1 MEAVSLA
8 CQLFGAL
15 VLAVY
20 AAPYFRW
27 GDTRQNVEVR
37 SNSWADAS
45 CYETAC
51 LIQSSVNELAMCGTG
66 PDRTAIL
73 GHGETITPSTLGLL
87 PGISVYTGTKCRAK
101 LRYYN
106 LVRSILVLQF
116 EVDQALHLA
125 RANLA
130 PHFT

>member
-1 MEAVSLA
+1 MNVRTRARI
-8 CQLFGAL
+8 AL
-15 VLAVY
+15 VLKY
-20 AAPYFRW
+20 
-27 GDTRQNVEVR
+27 
-37 SNSWADAS
+37 
-45 CYETAC
+45 
-51 LIQSSVNELAMCGTG
+51 
-66 PDRTAIL
+66 
-73 GHGETITPSTLGLL
+73 TITPSTLGLL

-106 LVRSILVLQF
+106 LARIILVLQF